1 MIEFRFCQFLFYMFL
16 YENKLLP
23 VVYLVFPIVM
33 LLFLNTKWEVKNKPI
48 LFSKSVIFYKIIN
61 NAINAIEYFLN
72 WEEVSLRI
80 CT

>member
-1 MIEFRFCQFLFYMFL
+1 MFL